1 MPRSP
6 PRTAAGIRST
16 SSGAPCL
23 KTTTNSRNILLVSYC
38 LCAAGSRHRN
48 QPSAPASYPRVTGR
62 AQARVLIVVVLM
74 ALMVPGIQWSCRCQ
88 CQPRART
95 GERPGAHAGRST
107 GSARTTSARAMT
119 QRPRRTKGGT
129 AHLLRRSLIA
139 VCESPGGTDS
149 AELAMTR
156 LRILLLHS
164 PAGGRASR
172 LIGRRSAACGDC

>member
-1 MPRSP
+1 MPGRAHSVGDP
-6 PRTAAGIRST
+6 PADDLGEDARR
-16 SSGAPCL
+16 GAPECP
-23 KTTTNSRNILLVSYC
+23 RRPQR
-38 LCAAGSRHRN
+38 AGTWWPRCDACTGA
-48 QPSAPASYPRVTGR
+48 PPAPASYPRVTGR
-62 AQARVLIVVVLM
+62 AQARVLIVVLM

-139 VCESPGGTDS
+139 VRESP
-149 AELAMTR
+149 AARTR
-156 LRILLLHS
+156 PNWRWRGCAFCCCAP

-172 LIGRRSAACGDC
+172 LIGCRSAACGDC